1 MAKAKS
7 FKLSELI
14 MHLEDVKAEHGD
26 IPVIYSK
33 DEEGNGYNTINEDS
47 ITVDCGLCII
57 YPARERLELDE
68 ISGFKNDEW
77 EDEED
82 EEYEELNFDDE

>member
-7 FKLSELI
+7 FKISELI
-14 MHLEDVKAEHGD
+14 LHLEDIKAEHGD
-26 IPVIYSK
+26 LPVVYSK
-33 DEEGNGYNTINEDS
+33 DEEGNGYNILDEES

-68 ISGFKNDEW
+68 ISGFKDDAW
-77 EDEED
+77 EDDEED
-82 EEYEELNFDDE
+82 LEELDFDEE